1 MALTVS
7 IAATLAFV
15 LVARQRVSFYGD
27 DYIGFHGVV
36 TQSVRQ
42 FLLTPIDVHF
52 IPLHKLA
59 TWLIYRIAPLNFDVA
74 LAVMCAFHLLGLW
87 TLYRTL
93 RLLGA
98 SWLSAPLT
106 ALCAVNVYGG
116 VLLLG
121 WSAGIARLA
130 YILLSIA
137 AIYHYLRFRESGSW
151 GRLATVV
158 ACVVAA
164 AAFFS

>member
-1 MALTVS
+1 
-7 IAATLAFV
+7 
-15 LVARQRVSFYGD
+15 
-27 DYIGFHGVV
+27 
-36 TQSVRQ
+36 
-42 FLLTPIDVHF
+42 
-52 IPLHKLA
+52 
-59 TWLIYRIAPLNFDVA
+59 
-74 LAVMCAFHLLGLW
+74 MCI
-87 TLYRTL
+87 RD
-93 RLLGA
+93 R
-98 SWLSAPLT
+98 LSAPLT

-164 AAFFS
+164 AAFFSKGLLIPGYLGAVELVLVPETSRPH